1 MRHISHD
8 VGPRAALLYQEI
20 RRCLGLRGGR
30 TIDGT
35 KWIHKKMQELADKF
49 GFSIRD
55 IQRHLKTLCDLGWL
69 KREQLEAKQYKRRY
83 WYTFGEVDPFCP
95 VRERQADAPVSDKP
109 SGSFLSSRNGQ
120 TGTGRQRRWE
130 QSSGQPEQPHNIPD
144 ADATRKV
151 PINRWEG
158 MTFCPPPET
167 HATRRAK
174 PEGF

>member
-1 MRHISHD
+1 MIN
-8 VGPRAALLYQEI
+8 
-20 RRCLGLRGGR
+20 
-30 TIDGT
+30 GT

-95 VRERQADAPVSDKP
+95 VRERQADVPVSDKP
-109 SGSFLSSRNGQ
+109 AGSFLSSKNGQ
-120 TGTGRQRRWE
+120 TGTGAARRQSRFAPE
-130 QSSGQPEQPHNIPD
+130 EQPHNIPD
-144 ADATRKV
+144 ADATSRFLQQQSAMVFV
-151 PINRWEG
+151 PAPGGRRG
-158 MTFCPPPET
+158 TCPAET
-167 HATRRAK
+167 RATRRAK